1 MVSNEKTLELALD
14 AFWAKVAELHPER
27 ETGDLPPAQAYDLEN
42 YARNAVDV
50 WLEMNK
56 PVFYVQRTT
65 VQVVRIDW
73 ADTPEEAEEEA
84 SDIQDAD
91 WYDRSLDT
99 SYEYLVVNKNGI
111 IVE

>member
-1 MVSNEKTLELALD
+1 MTSNEKTLELALD

-27 ETGDLPPAQAYDLEN
+27 ETDNLPPAQAYDIEN

-65 VQVVRIDW
+65 VQVVKITGVV
-73 ADTPEEAEEEA
+73 TPEEAEEEA
-84 SDIQDAD
+84 SDIQDTD
-91 WYDRSLDT
+91 WYYRSLDT
-99 SYEYLVVNKNGI
+99 SYEYLVLNKNGI